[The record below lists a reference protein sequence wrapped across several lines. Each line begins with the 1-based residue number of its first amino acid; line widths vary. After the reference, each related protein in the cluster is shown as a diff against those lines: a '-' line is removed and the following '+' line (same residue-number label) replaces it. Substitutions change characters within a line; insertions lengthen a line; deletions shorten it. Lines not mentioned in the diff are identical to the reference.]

1 MFRTKESD
9 TVRMLTRMAKVGMLF
24 YANDETELVEAP
36 PANGTDYELEEAQ
49 KHVGGLVQV
58 IHPLYKDMQD
68 SDIIGL
74 VNEEGLVLGLEYNIF
89 ASNVFGY
96 PIYGNMIMCMDNML
110 R

>member
-1 MFRTKESD
+1 MIRTKESG
-9 TVRMLTRMAKVGMLF
+9 VVKMLVRMAKVGVLF
-24 YANDETELVEAP
+24 YANDEAELVEAP

-49 KHVGGLVQV
+49 GHVEGLVQV
-58 IHPLYKDMQD
+58 IRPIYQDMKD

-74 VNEEGLVLGLEYNIF
+74 VNEEGMILGLDYNIF